1 MRENLKA
8 RLKCGFSCNRKTEE
22 RCEDEVL
29 LKSHKYIQFTSNFTE
44 MCNNHSKSFF
54 FSNLSHKLD
63 TMVFQTISKT
73 PMKRVKNKGKI

>member
-44 MCNNHSKSFF
+44 M
-54 FSNLSHKLD
+54 
-63 TMVFQTISKT
+63 
-73 PMKRVKNKGKI
+73 